1 MVSYVILLNAI
12 FKSPLWLCWSG
23 GGGGGKFQIKSKL
36 SQLESEGKKY
46 IYFPHSSLIFCIR
59 TEFEFSE
66 YFIHN
71 VFSYGGLQ
79 A

>member
-12 FKSPLWLCWSG
+12 FKSPSLALLEWG
-23 GGGGGKFQIKSKL
+23 GGVTFRSNQNFPSWRAKEKNI
-36 SQLESEGKKY
+36 Y
-46 IYFPHSSLIFCIR
+46 IPHSSLIFCIR